1 MRIGSVEIDPP
12 VFLAPMSG
20 INDRSF
26 RLLCQEI
33 GAGAVWT
40 GLLSANAVQFRSRKT
55 EDMLRFAPE
64 EHPVCAQV
72 FGAEPAIVAQ
82 AAAEAER
89 HGADMVDINLG
100 CAVPKVLKGRAG
112 AALMADP
119 ERAEAIVRAC
129 VQAVSCPVL
138 AKMRSGWKD
147 RGEDAVQLARRCE
160 RAGAAAVTIHPRW
173 VGQRFL
179 GDADWATIRQVKQ
192 AVSVPVIGSGD
203 VRSAADALRMRSETG
218 CDAVMIGQAALGNPW
233 IFTQCAAA
241 LSGREVPAPPTLE
254 ERLALAERHV
264 GLLVA
269 DRGEAIGVREMRKH
283 LAWYLRGIPTA
294 RALRERTNRATRAT
308 DLVDILTAAR
318 GAAHLAGAI
327 GGTR

>member
-1 MRIGSVEIDPP
+1 MQLGSLSLDPP

-26 RLLCQEI
+26 RLLCREM

-40 GLLSANAVQFRSRKT
+40 GLISANALQFGSEKS
-55 EDMLRFAPE
+55 EDLLRFAPG
-64 EHPVCAQV
+64 EHPVCAQI
-72 FGAEPAIVAQ
+72 FGAEPALVAQ
-82 AAAEAER
+82 AAAQAER
-89 HGADMVDINLG
+89 HGADLVDVNLG
-100 CAVPKVLKGRAG
+100 CSVPKVLKGRAG

-147 RGEDAVQLARRCE
+147 RGEDAVQLSRRCE

-173 VGQRFL
+173 VGQLFL
-179 GDADWATIRQVKQ
+179 GRADWSIIALTKQ
-192 AVSVPVIGSGD
+192 SLSIPVIGSGD
-203 VRSAADALRMRSETG
+203 IRSAADALRMRSETG

-233 IFTQCAAA
+233 VFRECAAA
-241 LSGREVPAPPTLE
+241 LAGQEAPPPPTLE
-254 ERLALAERHV
+254 DRLALAERHI
-264 GLLVA
+264 GLVVA
-269 DRGEAIGVREMRKH
+269 DRGEAVGVREMRKH

-294 RALRERTNRATRAT
+294 RALRERTNRATRAA
-308 DLVDILTAAR
+308 DLLDILTAAR
-318 GAAHLAGAI
+318 GAAHPAAAI